1 MQDPIDDLL
10 PLANPDLKYQMAS
23 DIRNKEDIAVWLT
36 KNCDDPAVKVRG
48 LPSLSCHLEPK
59 LICPRIFSRN

>member
-1 MQDPIDDLL
+1 MQDPIDDPL
-10 PLANPDLKYQMAS
+10 PPANPDLKYQMAS

-48 LPSLSCHLEPK
+48 VAVDFRVFVWNP
-59 LICPRIFSRN
+59 N